1 MSKSD
6 HASQREHRPPGARS
20 EGNSLPAEDRRV
32 IDDEHVGVGEMPVE
46 RHPRALQEQRVANGQ
61 LGLAGD
67 LLALALNRQQ
77 DEIAALGRH
86 SCERRLADQRRSRR
100 NHHLGHAARF
110 REKRAGCVL
119 DSVLRGKRVGVVGEV
134 ARDRLGAAVR
144 QQPLAEGDHD
154 GDRPDDEGDANQG
167 ELHETDPLETGIDG
181 RIGDDH
187 VHGRSGQ
194 REQRSRMCGKGQRA

>member
-1 MSKSD
+1 MRITAPAARRAAIAPGTAPAISRTTI
-6 HASQREHRPPGARS
+6 ASQGAQRPPGARS
-20 EGNSLPAEDRRV
+20 ERHRLPAEDRRV

-46 RHPRALQEQRVANGQ
+46 RDPRALQEQRVANGQ

-77 DEIAALGRH
+77 DEIAALCRH
-86 SCERRLADQRRSRR
+86 SSEHRLPDQRRSRR

-119 DSVLRGKRVGVVGEV
+119 DSVLRGERVGVVGEV

-144 QQPLAEGDHD
+144 QQPLAEGDDD

-167 ELHETDPLETGIDG
+167 ELHETDRP
-181 RIGDDH
+181 RH
-187 VHGRSGQ
+187 RHR
-194 REQRSRMCGKGQRA
+194 RPHRR